1 MIKFIVV
8 LYKKTDLSVEQ
19 FRQYFRDV
27 HGPMAREIP
36 GLRRYIQNYALSSPN
51 RKPPGWHGVAELY
64 FDNWQAMEEAWAT
77 PEGQRATNDLEAF
90 VDLSQTTWSP
100 VEEAVLIE

>member
-1 MIKFIVV
+1 
-8 LYKKTDLSVEQ
+8 
-19 FRQYFRDV
+19 
-27 HGPMAREIP
+27 MAPWLEKS
-36 GLRRYIQNYALSSPN
+36 LDCADTF
-51 RKPPGWHGVAELY
+51 Y

-100 VEEAVLIE
+100 VEEAVFIE